1 MGKATQPVS
10 VDGIEFDA
18 LIESTEGYEAEVP
31 EYAVETGFCV
41 SDTISLKPE
50 KLDMTLFLSNRP
62 VTWAQRLGN
71 GEGRVEDVVKRLK
84 ELYFKRQLIT
94 VITSSETYTDMA
106 ITDIS
111 FPKTTN
117 MMDAME
123 IPISL
128 KKVRTTET
136 KTTTIPDS
144 YGKSGATAAAAGT
157 ASTSKKSSKAAK
169 SSGSSGNAGS
179 SGSSSSSGGT
189 SKSSRSSSSK
199 EKSGSILYN
208 LAKGVGLIK

>member
-1 MGKATQPVS
+1 
-10 VDGIEFDA
+10 
-18 LIESTEGYEAEVP
+18 
-31 EYAVETGFCV
+31 
-41 SDTISLKPE
+41 
-50 KLDMTLFLSNRP
+50 MTLFLSNRP

-94 VITSSETYTDMA
+94 VTISSDTYTDMA
-106 ITDIS
+106 ITDIG
-111 FPKTTN
+111 FPKTN
-117 MMDAME
+117 DMMDAME

-157 ASTSKKSSKAAK
+157 ASTSKGTSKA
-169 SSGSSGNAGS
+169 STS
-179 SGSSSSSGGT
+179 SGSSSNSSDSGSSSGT
-189 SKSSRSSSSK
+189 SKSSSSSSSK